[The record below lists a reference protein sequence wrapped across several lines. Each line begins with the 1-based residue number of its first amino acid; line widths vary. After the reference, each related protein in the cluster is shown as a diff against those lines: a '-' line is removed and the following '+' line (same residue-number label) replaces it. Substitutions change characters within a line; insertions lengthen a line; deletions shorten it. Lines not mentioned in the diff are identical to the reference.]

1 MPWIPWTT
9 CLCRRICHVYTF
21 WSTLKNHSTLGMFQV
36 GILTNHHEI
45 PLNHHKT
52 PLNHHEIPVKS
63 TMTSEIT
70 MKSPAFEAVSIRY
83 HCRLPC
89 SLPRLP
95 CLHQLHIPRPRSL
108 HTSWALQPKES
119 PAPPAKE
126 LPVPQNTMEMSW
138 NRLLMMAWSCVR
150 QSVGSSWPWISMDQ
164 SREDFESAN
173 VPCLM
178 AFNRWSSRQS
188 KRWATPLK
196 LRDSS
201 ARAKISSEKT
211 DGQTGPEMCVLQEA
225 FHIFQY
231 RTESY
236 LCLIFLRPYF
246 HSHYSP
252 QRFSFQPCLPGRDA
266 SHGHV
271 VRNLSTEHDSLLSLK
286 VSRFKNSTALF
297 CFHESLPAS

>member
-1 MPWIPWTT
+1 
-9 CLCRRICHVYTF
+9 
-21 WSTLKNHSTLGMFQV
+21 
-36 GILTNHHEI
+36 
-45 PLNHHKT
+45 
-52 PLNHHEIPVKS
+52 
-63 TMTSEIT
+63 
-70 MKSPAFEAVSIRY
+70 
-83 HCRLPC
+83 
-89 SLPRLP
+89 
-95 CLHQLHIPRPRSL
+95 
-108 HTSWALQPKES
+108 
-119 PAPPAKE
+119 
-126 LPVPQNTMEMSW
+126 
-138 NRLLMMAWSCVR
+138 MAWSCVR
-150 QSVGSSWPWISMDQ
+150 QSVGSSWPWISMDIHGSK
-164 SREDFESAN
+164 SRGLWIGER
-173 VPCLM
+173 CLM

-211 DGQTGPEMCVLQEA
+211 DKMTVGQTGPEMCVLQEA